1 MRSTMEVMTVARIRP
16 AHGGDAEIIHTLLL
30 DCWQEA
36 YAEHVPAGAFE
47 SLRRSGLA
55 EWEAILR
62 EPEGVWIAHREGA
75 PVGFA
80 RAIATGAGQVRPLEL
95 EKLYVRESEYGSG
108 TAANLLEISIGDAP
122 CQTWVANYNARARGF
137 YTKAG
142 FTLDEGPGAIREART
157 ASGIY
162 LQRMVR

>member
-1 MRSTMEVMTVARIRP
+1 MRSTMEAMSVARIRP
-16 AHGGDAEIIHTLLL
+16 AHGGDAETIHHLLL
-30 DCWQEA
+30 ACWQEA
-36 YAEHVPAGAFE
+36 YAEHVPAEAFE
-47 SLRRSGLA
+47 SLRRNGLA

-62 EPEGVWIAHREGA
+62 EPEGVWIAHREGTT
-75 PVGFA
+75 VGLA
-80 RAIATGAGQVRPLEL
+80 RAIATGAGQVRALEL

-108 TAANLLEISIGDAP
+108 TVANLLAISIGDAP
-122 CQTWVANYNARARGF
+122 CQTCVANYNARARRC

-142 FTLDEGPGAIREART
+142 FTLDEGPGSIREART

>member
-1 MRSTMEVMTVARIRP
+1 MEAMTVARIRP
-16 AHGGDAEIIHTLLL
+16 AHGGDAETIHNLLL
-30 DCWQEA
+30 ACWQEA
-36 YAEHVPAGAFE
+36 YAEHVPAEAFE
-47 SLRRSGLA
+47 SLRRGGLA

-62 EPEGVWIAHREGA
+62 EPEGVWIAHREGTA
-75 PVGFA
+75 VGFA
-80 RAIATGAGQVRPLEL
+80 RAIATGAGQVRALEL

-122 CQTWVANYNARARGF
+122 CQAWVANYNARARRF

-157 ASGIY
+157 ASRIY